1 MANHEQSV
9 SIPSEAPVD
18 QQGLEVSV
26 DERTGRRIITT
37 GINPLSK
44 LVHTSFERIELDDI
58 TIPYDQ

>member
-1 MANHEQSV
+1 MDKHEQPV
-9 SIPSEAPVD
+9 SITPEVPVD

-26 DERTGRRIITT
+26 DERTGRRIVTT

-44 LVHTSFERIELDDI
+44 LVHTSFERVELDDI